1 MKIISLDIPA
11 VHLIELE
18 QRQDER
24 GFFARLSCQSELAA
38 ASLSG
43 NWLQVNNSLTAQA
56 GVVRGMHFQRS
67 PSAEVKMV
75 RCIRG
80 AVFDVAVDL
89 RNGSPSFGRWVG
101 RTLTAES
108 RDMLYIPEGFGHG
121 FQSLEPDSEII
132 YFNTA
137 NYAPELE
144 GGVRHDDAE
153 IGIEWPLPIS
163 FISDRDNALPSLRN
177 LDPIQLA

>member
-1 MKIISLDIPA
+1 MKITPLEIPA

-24 GFFARLSCQSELAA
+24 GFFARLSCQTELASA
-38 ASLSG
+38 GLSG

-56 GVVRGMHFQRS
+56 GVVRGLHFQRP

-75 RCIRG
+75 RCARG
-80 AVFDVAVDL
+80 AIFDVAVDL
-89 RNGSPSFGRWVG
+89 RKKSPTFGQWIG
-101 RTLTAES
+101 RTLTAEN
-108 RDMLYIPEGFGHG
+108 REMLYIPEGFGHG
-121 FQSLEPDSEII
+121 FQSLAPDSEII

-144 GGVRHDDAE
+144 GGVRHDDPD

-163 FISDRDNALPSLRN
+163 FTSERDNALPTLRN
-177 LDPIQLA
+177 FEPMQLV

>member
-1 MKIISLDIPA
+1 MKITPLKIPA

-18 QRQDER
+18 PRRDTR
-24 GFFARLSCQSELAA
+24 GFFARLSCQTEFAEA
-38 ASLSG
+38 GLSG
-43 NWLQVNNSLTAQA
+43 NWLQINNSLTAEA
-56 GVVRGMHFQRS
+56 GVVRGLHFQRP

-75 RCIRG
+75 RCVKG
-80 AVFDVAVDL
+80 AIFDVAVDL
-89 RNGSPSFGRWVG
+89 RDGSATFGQWVG

-137 NYAPELE
+137 NYASKLE
-144 GGVRHDDAE
+144 DGVRFDDPE
-153 IGIEWPLPIS
+153 IGVEWPLPIS
-163 FISDRDNALPSLRN
+163 FASDRDNSLPTLRN

>member
-1 MKIISLDIPA
+1 MKIAPLKIPA

-18 QRQDER
+18 PRQDTR
-24 GFFARLSCQSELAA
+24 GFFARLSCQAELAEA
-38 ASLSG
+38 GLSG
-43 NWLQVNNSLTAQA
+43 NWLQINNSLTAEA
-56 GVVRGMHFQRS
+56 GVVRGLHFQRP

-75 RCIRG
+75 RCVKG
-80 AVFDVAVDL
+80 AIFDVAVDL
-89 RNGSPSFGRWVG
+89 RDGSATFGQWVG

-137 NYAPELE
+137 NYASKLE
-144 GGVRHDDAE
+144 GGVRFDDPEVAV
-153 IGIEWPLPIS
+153 EWPLPIS
-163 FISDRDNALPSLRN
+163 FASDRDNSLPTLRN